1 MHTKQGKMFS
11 KQDYGRLR
19 KYNTIVGAVLVFWVV
34 CVSQE
39 YGSDKQQRLFLE
51 FRKFLNQIVLTTKY

>member
-1 MHTKQGKMFS
+1 MFS

-19 KYNTIVGAVLVFWVV
+19 KYNTIVGAVLV

-51 FRKFLNQIVLTTKY
+51 FIKFLNQIVLTTKY

>member
-1 MHTKQGKMFS
+1 MFS

-19 KYNTIVGAVLVFWVV
+19 KYNTIVGAVLVFGV